1 MLFIFLYLK
10 KSWFSE
16 KCTRYFF
23 KSTKKRHVEKQQ
35 IKKKTHNKVLH
46 AYTFEKTDK
55 MNNFPENKLTK
66 QIKTEGLYKP
76 VTIKEIKLVIK
87 CPLLKGDTKPTCFPR

>member
-1 MLFIFLYLK
+1 
-10 KSWFSE
+10 
-16 KCTRYFF
+16 
-23 KSTKKRHVEKQQ
+23 
-35 IKKKTHNKVLH
+35 
-46 AYTFEKTDK
+46 